1 MELHRLKPM
10 QEGYD
15 EALFNE
21 LYSKTHNLRE
31 SLVYQIDEN
40 RFGVT
45 KDELRSWF
53 DDKFIFVFNK
63 YFGKMEPPVL
73 LGYLINSLK
82 TFKLKIL
89 RRSYQQNNSITRNTI
104 CLDDLSMFNS
114 IEDSRDENKELLFN
128 LAMEFLQNRLS
139 REAWEL
145 LQIQLNPPLFIASKM
160 KSPDSKIP
168 GSLILQFLGEEVVP
182 SNLAMIRDIRYEIQ
196 QAIEQ
201 ARENFRGLALS

>member
-15 EALFNE
+15 KALFNE
-21 LYSKTHNLRE
+21 LYKKTQNLRE

-63 YFGKMEPPVL
+63 YFGKMEPPIL

-114 IEDSRDENKELLFN
+114 IEDNMDDNRELLFN
-128 LAMEFLQNRLS
+128 LAMEFLQNKLS

-145 LQIQLNPPLFIASKM
+145 LQIQLNPPLFITSRM
-160 KSPDSKIP
+160 KSADAKIP
-168 GSLILQFLGEEVVP
+168 GNLILQFIGEEVTP
-182 SNLAMIRDIRYEIQ
+182 GNLAMIRDIRHEIQ
-196 QAIEQ
+196 LAIEQ
-201 ARENFRGLALS
+201 AKENFRQLSLS